1 MRSFSSRVPWA
12 AVATALAV
20 AAAGGACATVDEPA
34 PTPLPFPT
42 VKSAA
47 LVRWSERGAERP
59 KDALDALAASLA
71 ERGIA
76 TRELDLGRGD
86 GKERRDLERLFA
98 TVEARVESGAGVP
111 GRGRSA
117 QPLGDGAARTVRALG
132 ADALALHVR
141 FDERLLRRRA
151 TTPLPPFGVPP
162 SGLPHEQPISSYRP
176 NAAIALVSRDG
187 ALVWF
192 DWGPR
197 DASRDPEG
205 PVNAAE
211 AVDAAARLLAG
222 DPDEGT

>member
-1 MRSFSSRVPWA
+1 
-12 AVATALAV
+12 
-20 AAAGGACATVDEPA
+20 
-34 PTPLPFPT
+34 

-47 LVRWSERGAERP
+47 LVRWSERGAERAR
-59 KDALDALAASLA
+59 DALDALGASLA

-76 TRELDLGRGD
+76 TRELDLGPGD
-86 GKERRDLERLFA
+86 ARDRRDLERLFA

-117 QPLGDGAARTVRALG
+117 QPLGEAAARTVQALG

-141 FDERLLRRRA
+141 FDERFLRRRA
-151 TTPLPPFGVPP
+151 TPLPPFGVPP
-162 SGLPHEQPISSYRP
+162 SGLPQEQPISSYRP
-176 NAAIALVSRDG
+176 TAAIALVSRDG

-197 DASRDPEG
+197 DASRDPDG

-222 DPDEGT
+222 EPDEGT